1 MQDHSTGPLGTAP
14 ETTVRAWR
22 VRGRVQGVGF
32 RAFVQRNGRALGLT
46 GWVRNMPDG
55 SVEVVAQGA
64 PETLA
69 LLRDYLAQGP
79 RWAVV
84 REVQDVPPPAAS
96 GHAWNDF
103 FIR

>member
-1 MQDHSTGPLGTAP
+1 MHESIGEPAGVTR
-14 ETTVRAWR
+14 RAWR

-32 RAFVQRNGRALGLT
+32 RAFVQRHGRALGLV
-46 GWVRNMPDG
+46 GWVRNLPDG

-69 LLRDYLAQGP
+69 LLRDYLQQGP

-84 REVQDVPPPAAS
+84 RAVEESPPPEGG
-96 GHAWNDF
+96 GHAWSDF
-103 FIR
+103 IVR